1 MMKSVGLAAIAA
13 ISIGTTAQ
21 AQSQC
26 DGYIG
31 QTVAPKTLD
40 QALLSLNAP
49 APKGEFETT
58 AAYQARVASAGNN
71 GPLVISKKME
81 DPKYLEYDAD
91 QQVFKV
97 QKYLFDNTNWPAWE
111 AFYHAKNGV
120 KASTSSGSNLDIVI
134 SSNDTPT
141 GTYQAQ
147 NGFGAR
153 TTVTKITRTIKV
165 IFQGEGRY
173 GEDLFLTKEPA
184 LGTIPMSVDQA
195 RTFRQLAKIAFVV
208 VPTAPYVTRANYL
221 WGETTIDSPTEM
233 RINAIVLNADI
244 QCALLTDNLN
254 KVLAAFP
261 TR

>member
-1 MMKSVGLAAIAA
+1 LK
-13 ISIGTTAQ
+13 
-21 AQSQC
+21 
-26 DGYIG
+26 
-31 QTVAPKTLD
+31 
-40 QALLSLNAP
+40 AP

-58 AAYQARVASAGNN
+58 AAYQARVAASGQA
-71 GPLVISKKME
+71 GPLVISKRME

-91 QQVFKV
+91 QQAFKV

-120 KASTSSGSNLDIVI
+120 SASSSSDGNIDIVI
-134 SSNDTPT
+134 SSTDTPT
-141 GTYQAQ
+141 GSYQAQ

-173 GEDLFLTKEPA
+173 GEDLFLTKSTV
-184 LGTIPMSVDQA
+184 LGTIPMAVDQA
-195 RTFRQLAKIAFVV
+195 KTFRQLAKIAFVV
-208 VPTAPYVTRANYL
+208 VPTAPYVTRASYL
-221 WGETTIDSPTEM
+221 WGETTIDSPSEM
-233 RINAIVLNADI
+233 RINAVILDADI

-254 KVLAAFP
+254 KVLAAYP

>member
-1 MMKSVGLAAIAA
+1 MRTTSCLLIVGLF
-13 ISIGTTAQ
+13 IGTAAQ

-26 DGYIG
+26 DNYVG
-31 QTVAPKTLD
+31 QVVTPKTLD
-40 QALLSLNAP
+40 QAILDLNAP

-58 AAYQARVASAGNN
+58 AAYQSRIAAAGS
-71 GPLVISKKME
+71 GRSLIIGKRLE

-91 QQVFKV
+91 QQVFKI

-120 KASTSSGSNLDIVI
+120 KASTMSSGNLDVVI

-141 GTYQAQ
+141 GTYSAQ

-165 IFQGEGRY
+165 IFEGEGRY
-173 GEDLFLTKEPA
+173 GEDLFLTKETV
-184 LGTIPMSVDQA
+184 LGTVPVNLEQA
-195 RTFRQLAKIAFVV
+195 KSFRQQTKVAFVV
-208 VPTAPYVTRANYL
+208 IPKAPYVTRANYL
-221 WGETTIDSPTEM
+221 WGETTIRNPTEM
-233 RINAIVLNADI
+233 RVNAIVLNADF
-244 QCALLTDNLN
+244 QCALLTDGLN